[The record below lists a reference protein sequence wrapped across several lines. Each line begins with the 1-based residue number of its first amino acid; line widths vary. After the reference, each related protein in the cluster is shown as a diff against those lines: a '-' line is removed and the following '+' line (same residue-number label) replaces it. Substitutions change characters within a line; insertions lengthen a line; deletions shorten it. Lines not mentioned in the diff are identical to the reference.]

1 MRINKRTYL
10 LIIVLLACTMGMA
23 QSSTP
28 FSISPIASSNGII
41 ALSCSPIIISGT
53 SKCLNVSSGMST
65 LNVNN
70 YGKGVFGASC
80 VENPPV
86 ATVSVSLT
94 SIQLYPNPTHNTSIL
109 KCDGQFDANLSCQ
122 VRVMSID
129 GRMMMS
135 QMVPMKDVQAGYT
148 INANNYAAGTYIVT
162 IDFMSQQYSKKLI
175 KL

>member
-1 MRINKRTYL
+1 
-10 LIIVLLACTMGMA
+10 
-23 QSSTP
+23 
-28 FSISPIASSNGII
+28 
-41 ALSCSPIIISGT
+41 
-53 SKCLNVSSGMST
+53 MST